1 MEWYEIVITIVV
13 AVFGSTGF
21 WQFVQNRKRK
31 KSDESKLLMGI
42 AYSKIVQQCEKCIAR
57 GYVTTDEYHE
67 LFHYLYEPYHNMGG
81 NGTAERLM
89 NQVSQLPTSKWDYEH
104 QMKEEH

>member
-1 MEWYEIVITIVV
+1 MKWYEIVITIVV

-21 WQFVQNRKRK
+21 WSYVQNRVRK

-42 AYSKIVQQCEKCIAR
+42 AYSKIIQQAEKYIAR
-57 GYVTTDEYHE
+57 GHVSTDEYHE
-67 LFHYLYEPYHNMGG
+67 LFKYLYEPYHNMGG

-89 NQVSQLPTSKWDYEH
+89 NQVSSLPIDESKNEPG
-104 QMKEEH
+104 